1 MTKTI
6 NLEGAIRRLEEISAQ
21 LNGDISIE
29 ESIKLYTEAV
39 KLIET
44 ANTKLDAAKL
54 KVEKLSAAKEQ
65 KDESV

>member
-21 LNGDISIE
+21 LNGDISID